1 MKKLLFSALP
11 VLVLCFAFEQ
21 VSQTQTKPEKTRAEP
36 DKNRSRII
44 ALKSGEPADVVTY
57 DAGTAKF
64 LVSSADTN
72 GAWSL
77 VELTEK
83 PGYKTRIHRHNYT
96 DETYYVLEGTLTAK
110 IADKTYEL
118 PPGSYILIPHGT
130 PHAQGN
136 LGNVPVKVLLT
147 MTPGG
152 FEKSFKDRAELIKT
166 IHPDTPDFIKM
177 REAMMTKGKYD
188 REFLG
193 DWNTQK

>member
-1 MKKLLFSALP
+1 MKKILLAALLVA
-11 VLVLCFAFEQ
+11 VLFFGFER
-21 VSQTQTKPEKTRAEP
+21 VSETRTTPEQMQPEQ
-36 DKNRSRII
+36 DKHRPRIV
-44 ALKSGEPADVVTY
+44 ALKSGEPDEVTY
-57 DAGTAKF
+57 DAGKARF
-64 LVSSADTN
+64 LASSEDTN

-77 VELTEK
+77 VELTER

-96 DETYYVLEGTLTAK
+96 DETYYVLEGVLTAK

-118 PPGSYILIPHGT
+118 PAGSYIVIPRGT

-136 LGNVPVKVLLT
+136 LGKDPVKVLLT

-152 FEKSFKDRAELIKT
+152 FEQSFKDRAELIRTVK
-166 IHPDTPDFIKM
+166 PDNPDFIKM

-193 DWNTQK
+193 DWDTQK